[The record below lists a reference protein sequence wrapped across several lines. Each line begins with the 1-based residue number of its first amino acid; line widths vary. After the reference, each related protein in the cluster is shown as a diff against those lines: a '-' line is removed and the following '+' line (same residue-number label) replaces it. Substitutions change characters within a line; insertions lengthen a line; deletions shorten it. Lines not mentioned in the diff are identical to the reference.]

1 MYYAWIE
8 GKVWKK
14 MWKYVTRFDIYV
26 CLLYGTKMDRKA
38 VQGDVDIV
46 VTRFA
51 LICYSIAVELGD
63 IKKVS
68 LC

>member
-1 MYYAWIE
+1 
-8 GKVWKK
+8 